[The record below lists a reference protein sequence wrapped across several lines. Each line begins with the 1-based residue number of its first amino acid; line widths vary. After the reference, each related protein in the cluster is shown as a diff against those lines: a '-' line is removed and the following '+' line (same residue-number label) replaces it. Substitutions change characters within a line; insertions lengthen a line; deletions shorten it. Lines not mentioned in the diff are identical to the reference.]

1 MIAMPWSSNE
11 ELPKAVRDN
20 LPEAAQTIWRKATE
34 AAIAEYG
41 DDNKAFATGWAA
53 VRRSGYDKVGG
64 KWTKV
69 EKESP
74 TSDSVHVNVPLGE
87 DKKKVPKLT
96 GDGTHEIDNSVGN
109 VSMSACSKEFVFKIA
124 KTDDEQRVAFG
135 WSVIS
140 RTADGAEVFD
150 LQNDGIDPDELEA
163 LAYKYVRFY
172 RDVGA
177 LHNSKG
183 KGVLIESFVSTLE
196 KQKIMGIPSGV
207 VPVGWWCGFY
217 VLDDDVWAKVKSGEY
232 AAFSIE
238 GSALREKVQ
247 DKEATI

>member
-1 MIAMPWSSNE
+1 MARPKPKTFNE
-11 ELPKAVRDN
+11 IL
-20 LPEAAQTIWRKATE
+20 
-34 AAIAEYG
+34 AERG
-41 DDNKAFATGWAA
+41 VKL
-53 VRRSGYDKVGG
+53 
-64 KWTKV
+64 
-69 EKESP
+69 EKDAP
-74 TSDSVHVNVPLGE
+74 TASSVHVNRPMGE
-87 DKKKVPKLT
+87 DPEADIK
-96 GDGTHEIDNSVGN
+96 
-109 VSMSACSKEFVFKIA
+109 KEFIFKIA
-124 KTDDEQRVAFG
+124 STNDEKRLAFG

-172 RDVGA
+172 RDAGA

-207 VPVGWWCGFY
+207 IPVGWWTGFY
-217 VLDDDVWAKVKSGEY
+217 VTDDDVWEKVKSGEY

-238 GSALREKVQ
+238 GSAVREKVV
-247 DKEATI
+247 

>member
-1 MIAMPWSSNE
+1 MGKTAKTFNDIMQERGVKLEKDATATPASG
-11 ELPKAVRDN
+11 PT
-20 LPEAAQTIWRKATE
+20 AA
-34 AAIAEYG
+34 
-41 DDNKAFATGWAA
+41 
-53 VRRSGYDKVGG
+53 
-64 KWTKV
+64 
-69 EKESP
+69 
-74 TSDSVHVNVPLGE
+74 SVHVNRPLGE
-87 DKKKVPKLT
+87 EDDV
-96 GDGTHEIDNSVGN
+96 DNSVGN
-109 VSMSACSKEFVFKIA
+109 VSMSCDSVKKEFVFKIA
-124 KTDDEQRVAFG
+124 KTNDEQRIAFG

-172 RDVGA
+172 RDAGA

-207 VPVGWWCGFY
+207 MPVGWWTGFY
-217 VLDDDVWAKVKSGEY
+217 VTDDDVWEKVKSGEY

-238 GSALREKVQ
+238 GSAVREKVV
-247 DKEATI
+247 

>member
-1 MIAMPWSSNE
+1 MMPYSSNE
-11 ELPKAVRDN
+11 DLPKAVRDS
-20 LPEAAQTIWRKATE
+20 LPDEAQSIWRKIADS
-34 AAIAEYG
+34 AIAEYG
-41 DDNKAFATGWAA
+41 DEKKAFATAWAGLRRAGW
-53 VRRSGYDKVGG
+53 DKVKG
-64 KWTKV
+64 KWSKV

-74 TSDSVHVNVPLGE
+74 TSGSVHVNVPMDE
-87 DKKKVPKLT
+87 DRKNKYIKRLADLKERRDPNN
-96 GDGTHEIDNSVGN
+96 I
-109 VSMSACSKEFVFKIA
+109 AKEFVFRIA
-124 KTDDEQRVAFG
+124 KTNDEQRIAFG

-172 RDVGA
+172 RDAGA

-207 VPVGWWCGFY
+207 MPVGWWVGFY
-217 VLDDDVWAKVKSGEY
+217 VLDDDVWSKVKSGEY

-238 GSALREKVQ
+238 GTALREKVKQ
-247 DKEATI
+247 MEATI